1 MERSLPKGN
10 VRFSTGTFAS
20 QRGRSLPKGTVR
32 FPKGT
37 FAFQK
42 ERSLFKGN
50 VACYYKR
57 SKSLW
62 KVSLFAMPFQPA
74 HDGLHAEI
82 HAITATEAS
91 ARCFLMTRAILKPS
105 MIRSCATPM
114 DMVTCSSSKS
124 ADLFIWKCP
133 SCKKYKTIRTDSVLA
148 GNKGAYREG
157 MWVLGGVDR
166 ETGNCFLVPCPGNRR
181 TAAVLIPVI
190 ERWILP
196 GSIVYTDEWASYGGL
211 TARGYTHDWV
221 NHSIQF
227 VDPVTGVHTNT
238 QEGLWHHVKRRM
250 SGSKDLESVLL
261 DFMFRRKFNASA
273 GVNQITNAFNGYLHV
288 LKC

>member
-105 MIRSCATPM
+105 MICSCATPM

-124 ADLFIWKCP
+124 ADLFI
-133 SCKKYKTIRTDSVLA
+133 
-148 GNKGAYREG
+148 
-157 MWVLGGVDR
+157 
-166 ETGNCFLVPCPGNRR
+166 
-181 TAAVLIPVI
+181 
-190 ERWILP
+190 
-196 GSIVYTDEWASYGGL
+196 
-211 TARGYTHDWV
+211 
-221 NHSIQF
+221 
-227 VDPVTGVHTNT
+227 
-238 QEGLWHHVKRRM
+238 
-250 SGSKDLESVLL
+250 
-261 DFMFRRKFNASA
+261 
-273 GVNQITNAFNGYLHV
+273 
-288 LKC
+288 

>member
-32 FPKGT
+32 FPK
-37 FAFQK
+37 
-42 ERSLFKGN
+42 
-50 VACYYKR
+50 
-57 SKSLW
+57 
-62 KVSLFAMPFQPA
+62 
-74 HDGLHAEI
+74 
-82 HAITATEAS
+82 
-91 ARCFLMTRAILKPS
+91 
-105 MIRSCATPM
+105 
-114 DMVTCSSSKS
+114 
-124 ADLFIWKCP
+124 
-133 SCKKYKTIRTDSVLA
+133 
-148 GNKGAYREG
+148 
-157 MWVLGGVDR
+157 
-166 ETGNCFLVPCPGNRR
+166 GNRR

-238 QEGLWHHVKRRM
+238 QEVLWHHVKRRM